1 MADSIRQSAQRL
13 RRDELEQESMSLK
26 QAIGRLLPEPYTA
39 LQEAWT
45 NYQIS
50 RAIKSIRKQHGNLVQ
65 QGPFAGMLYINE
77 AACSTLAPKLIGSY
91 EAELYSA
98 FAEIL
103 ATEYTT
109 IIDVGCAEG
118 GADMEWAFMRSKL
131 YAAT

>member
-26 QAIGRLLPEPYTA
+26 QAFGRLMPGPYTA

-45 NYQIS
+45 IYQIGK
-50 RAIKSIRKQHGNLVQ
+50 AIKLIKKQHGNLVQ
-65 QGPFAGMLYINE
+65 QGPFAGMRYVNE
-77 AACSTLAPKLIGSY
+77 AAGSTLAPKLIGSY

-103 ATEYTT
+103 ATE
-109 IIDVGCAEG
+109 
-118 GADMEWAFMRSKL
+118 
-131 YAAT
+131 